1 MEEDLEAAPV
11 EIEEESVEPAAVAV
25 EVHSMETTTT
35 PSAQQLSSNSSS
47 TAGENTTSTSKEE
60 SSPRVSEEL
69 STPDTQLSPAV
80 AQKET
85 VDPGPLSLPTPE
97 SSILAATESVME
109 KLAAADVSTSSA
121 PCNCCQMFKP
131 LL

>member
-47 TAGENTTSTSKEE
+47 TAEENTTSTSKEE

-69 STPDTQLSPAV
+69 STADTQPSPAV

-85 VDPGPLSLPTPE
+85 VDPGPLPTPE